1 MARGVAGTV
10 SRRTVSRRNVGRRK
24 VSRRRISLRPREG
37 RRLPP
42 ELRPEQVTRR
52 AETIVGGVRG
62 PELPALLSEIDDQA
76 PIHPHDRVT
85 VYVEGST
92 AFEAMHQAIETAR
105 EEVLLESYIVR
116 DDTTGRYL
124 AEALEAAAGRG
135 ARVRVLADAW
145 GSLGTGGG
153 LWNQLLA
160 AGAEVRFYHSL
171 LRQPWYHPY
180 RDHRKILT
188 VDRTTAFTGGMNIGD
203 EYGPPS
209 GSPSAFRTAR
219 GADAKRTDRRPPRAW
234 RDTHCRVVGSTA
246 REMAAVFAEG
256 WGRSGGEE
264 FGVTMEPDRGT
275 GAARILVLDS
285 RPGRG
290 HDEAASVLAA
300 LTGAA
305 RETLWITNAYLAPG
319 RQAIDVLCRAA
330 ARGVD
335 VRLLLPGLTD
345 VPIVRHAG
353 HGWYRRL
360 LEGGVRIWE
369 YRRAVLHA
377 KSLVA
382 DGYASVI
389 GSTNLDFRSF
399 RLNAEC
405 NLVIQDESTGAAL
418 TEAFERDLEHSG
430 EIELA
435 TWRRRPLL
443 HRAGDRLARWL
454 APLL

>member
-1 MARGVAGTV
+1 MAAPV
-10 SRRTVSRRNVGRRK
+10 SG
-24 VSRRRISLRPREG
+24 RRISLRPREG

-42 ELRPEQVTRR
+42 ELQPAQVVER
-52 AETIVGGVRG
+52 AERLAGGVRD
-62 PELPALLSEIDDQA
+62 PALPALLSEIDDRA
-76 PIHPHDRVT
+76 PFHRNDRVT
-85 VYVEGST
+85 VYAGGAE
-92 AFEAMHQAIETAR
+92 AFEAMHTTIETAR

-116 DDTTGRYL
+116 DDETGRYV
-124 AEALEAAAGRG
+124 AEALEGAVERG
-135 ARVRVLADAW
+135 ATVRVLADAW
-145 GSLGTGGG
+145 GSLGTGGH
-153 LWNQLLA
+153 LWSRLTT
-160 AGAEVRFYHSL
+160 AGVEVRFYHSL

-180 RDHRKILT
+180 RDHRKILA
-188 VDRTTAFTGGMNIGD
+188 VDRRVAFTGGMNIGD
-203 EYGPPS
+203 EYGSPARLRTTR
-209 GSPSAFRTAR
+209 GS
-219 GADAKRTDRRPPRAW
+219 RASRSW

-246 REMAAVFAEG
+246 QEMTAVFAEG
-256 WGRSGGEE
+256 WERAGGERFE
-264 FGVTMEPDRGT
+264 VTLKPEEG
-275 GAARILVLDS
+275 GGEARILVLDS

-290 HDEAASVLAA
+290 HDEAASVLTA

-319 RQAIDVLCRAA
+319 RRAIDLLCRAA
-330 ARGVD
+330 GRGVD
-335 VRLLLPGLTD
+335 VRLLLPGQTD
-345 VPIVRHAG
+345 VPVVRHAG

-369 YRRAVLHA
+369 YEPAVLHA

-382 DGYASVI
+382 DGYASVV

-405 NLVIQDESTGAAL
+405 NLVIFDQATGASL
-418 TEAFERDLEHSG
+418 TGAFESDLERSR

-435 TWRRRPLL
+435 AWRRGGLL